1 MSYSTKKRER
11 ILKVLNELVGANLK
25 RDNVSMLSKLSEG
38 FYREVQL
45 ARECADR
52 RDAAGVE
59 VHRWIAEYLHET
71 SSTFE
76 AIKE

>member
-1 MSYSTKKRER
+1 
-11 ILKVLNELVGANLK
+11 
-25 RDNVSMLSKLSEG
+25 MLSKLSEG